1 MTIAKNTVMSVGM
14 ALPWCAV
21 VVQYHPSMGVRTYD
35 AARTSHWILPHTIT
49 TVLSKQL
56 KVVPRPVFF

>member
-21 VVQYHPSMGVRTYD
+21 VVQYVSSHGRTYD
-35 AARTSHWILPHTIT
+35 AARTSH
-49 TVLSKQL
+49 
-56 KVVPRPVFF
+56 